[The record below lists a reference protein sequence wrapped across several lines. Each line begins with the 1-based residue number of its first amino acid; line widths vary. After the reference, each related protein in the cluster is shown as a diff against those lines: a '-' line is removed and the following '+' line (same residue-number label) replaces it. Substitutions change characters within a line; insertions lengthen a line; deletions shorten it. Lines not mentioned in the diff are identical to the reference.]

1 MTDLNTPNSFVSGTT
16 IVAADV
22 NENFQEIEDFLNTT
36 GVPVLQDGAVDA
48 SSRIADGIVTHSKMG
63 DKTLGQQVAS
73 GFSKVT
79 SAIGPTTGP
88 ATVASITVSGD
99 GATPMKIE
107 GRMNMTVGTT
117 GFASILLK
125 EGSTFFASIQ
135 TDLSSG
141 DDFGAQLSE
150 VLPAFSG
157 SKTIYLQMSGAGSI
171 TSIASSTSPITLR
184 ATWAPGYSTS

>member
-36 GVPVLQDGAVDA
+36 GVPVLQDGAVDT

-63 DKTLGQQVAS
+63 DKTLGQQVSS

-125 EGSTFFASIQ
+125 EGSDFFASIQ

-171 TSIASSTSPITLR
+171 TSMASSTSPITLR